1 MSDLS
6 TEKTEDFVSV
16 KSKKILTVKEFDNL
30 KITYYKTKIN
40 FVTIY
45 YNQTRFI
52 IQLPKSMYEITQYED
67 KYSIGIIISSEEII
81 TLLTT
86 LDQINNKYV
95 NDNKLTEYVN
105 ILQAM
110 NKLKIKIKLDILSIF
125 DLTGKEINFDTFK
138 NLKNC
143 GITPIVECTGLFSAQ
158 KTYCTWNILSM
169 KVCSSDKILPSTK
182 LTVDDFTFDDDD

>member
-1 MSDLS
+1 MCMLTISYQIIIYNNIKIYFSLHRDLKPS
-6 TEKTEDFVSV
+6 NLLLNTNCD
-16 KSKKILTVKEFDNL
+16 L
-30 KITYYKTKIN
+30 KICDFGLARIADPSFDHN
-40 FVTIY
+40 GV
-45 YNQTRFI
+45 
-52 IQLPKSMYEITQYED
+52 
-67 KYSIGIIISSEEII
+67 
-81 TLLTT
+81 
-86 LDQINNKYV
+86 
-95 NDNKLTEYVN
+95 LTEYVN